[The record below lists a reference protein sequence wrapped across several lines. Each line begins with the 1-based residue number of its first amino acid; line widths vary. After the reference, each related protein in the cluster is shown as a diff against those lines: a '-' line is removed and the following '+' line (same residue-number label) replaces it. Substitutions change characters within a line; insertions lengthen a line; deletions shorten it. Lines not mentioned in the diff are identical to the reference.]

1 MKRRILPLFTVI
13 ATFLGV
19 HTAVLA
25 ADGIALVVNNEVIT
39 TNEWRST
46 LRQAEAETRYLPAHL
61 RPNRE
66 DLIDNV
72 VNYLALSRIQEKI
85 AEQMGIRVN
94 DQMVD
99 AAISDIAKR
108 NGVTVAQLLG
118 YLGSQGYPFDRYRED
133 IRSQM
138 LVAQLQG
145 EIYRSVTITERE
157 VDLYMRSAEFKEIQ
171 QEIERSKSPQ
181 VNVSHIL
188 IKIDPATSDQQA
200 KAVAER
206 LYERLMRGENF
217 EEIAQAQS
225 QDAVSAARQGNL
237 GWVAKGQMVPEF
249 EKAMLTQKEGEIG
262 RPIRSPFGYHIVR
275 VNERKTGIPDEE
287 SLRNLAKNHYFN
299 KKASQNYSI
308 WQEKMLSDVY
318 IERRF

>member
-108 NGVTVAQLLG
+108 NGVTVAQLRG

-138 LVAQLQG
+138 LVGQLQG